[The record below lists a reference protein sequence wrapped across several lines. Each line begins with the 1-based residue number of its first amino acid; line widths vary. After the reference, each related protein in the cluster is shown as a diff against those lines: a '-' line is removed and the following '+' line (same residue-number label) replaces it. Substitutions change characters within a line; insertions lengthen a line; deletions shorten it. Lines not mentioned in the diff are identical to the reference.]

1 MKVEAVGALRQVGGL
16 FSGAWRGVGHWFDG
30 VTSSSEEPETIFT
43 RLESLDEKLEEVS
56 ENVHGQIGQVAWKLI
71 MGTPAVYLSLWDPL
85 MDVGREYILLA
96 RVGSLLLGSWVVAE
110 GVVNVSRA
118 ISSDGYAGR
127 LHEQIIALTGKIP
140 VEPAVNGLDKQIPF
154 I

>member
-16 FSGAWRGVGHWFDG
+16 FSGAWRGVGHWFDL
-30 VTSSSEEPETIFT
+30 SPSPEKPETIFT
-43 RLESLDEKLEEVS
+43 RLESLDEELEEVS
-56 ENVHGQIGQVAWKLI
+56 ENVHGQIGQAAWKLI
-71 MGTPAVYLSLWDPL
+71 MGIPAVYLSLWDPL
-85 MDVGREYILLA
+85 MDVGREYIILA
-96 RVGSLLLGSWVVAE
+96 RAGSLLLGSWAVAE

-118 ISSDGYAGR
+118 IRGDGYAGR

-140 VEPAVNGLDKQIPF
+140 VEPVVNELDKQIPF